1 MLKQCIAQKVGW
13 HNVAIRWL
21 HKDGAV
27 RSFESTASPM
37 VNADGQITG
46 FSGIDRD
53 ITERRQAEEALL
65 KKAEE
70 LHAAYEELTASQEEL
85 RQNVNDLTRSE
96 QALRESEVRFRSLF
110 QNMDSL
116 FSLYE
121 VVLDE
126 GGKPRDYRFIEIN
139 PPYEKFIGIPSSELI
154 GRTLLEVF
162 PLTESYWMD
171 KFNEVYNTGI
181 PSHFENDSQEL
192 DTYIELSI
200 YMPQAGQ
207 IALISS
213 DITERKRAEE
223 ALHLFKDL
231 VEHSSD
237 AIGMSTPDGRHY
249 YQNEAFNRLFGTIG
263 DNPPV
268 SVYVDKAIG
277 KHVFDTIMGGGNW
290 QGEIKMF
297 KADGTILDIFQ
308 RAYAIKNREGRI
320 ISLVGLHTDIT
331 MRKVSE
337 EALCRVNQKLNILS
351 QLTRKDLASQ
361 TFVLSSY
368 LELAKNRL
376 VGQGSIL
383 EILQGVDDAV
393 RLVNET
399 IEYSKDY
406 QDMGVKPPTW
416 QNVKMALLLGLSH
429 ISISEIKHSLETGD
443 LEIFAD
449 PLLEK
454 VCQRLFENSVKH
466 GGHVTRIRVW
476 HTVTPDEATIFFEDD
491 GIGIPGVRKEQI
503 FLRREGTS
511 ASRGSLI
518 FVREILDIT
527 GITIREMG
535 EPGMGAR
542 FELMVPK
549 GAWRMEVRAD

>member
-1 MLKQCIAQKVGW
+1 MATWDKERDVEALLESVTRYRQLVEITPDWVWRIDLQGVHTYSNPAIYPLLGYQVSEIVGTNAFPLIHPDDEQPAREMLKQCIAQKVGW

-277 KHVFDTIMGGGNW
+277 KHVFDTIIGGGNW
-290 QGEIKMF
+290 QGEIKM
-297 KADGTILDIFQ
+297 AH
-308 RAYAIKNREGRI
+308 R
-320 ISLVGLHTDIT
+320 
-331 MRKVSE
+331 
-337 EALCRVNQKLNILS
+337 
-351 QLTRKDLASQ
+351 
-361 TFVLSSY
+361 
-368 LELAKNRL
+368 
-376 VGQGSIL
+376 
-383 EILQGVDDAV
+383 
-393 RLVNET
+393 
-399 IEYSKDY
+399 
-406 QDMGVKPPTW
+406 
-416 QNVKMALLLGLSH
+416 
-429 ISISEIKHSLETGD
+429 
-443 LEIFAD
+443 
-449 PLLEK
+449 
-454 VCQRLFENSVKH
+454 
-466 GGHVTRIRVW
+466 
-476 HTVTPDEATIFFEDD
+476 
-491 GIGIPGVRKEQI
+491 
-503 FLRREGTS
+503 
-511 ASRGSLI
+511 
-518 FVREILDIT
+518 
-527 GITIREMG
+527 
-535 EPGMGAR
+535 
-542 FELMVPK
+542 
-549 GAWRMEVRAD
+549 